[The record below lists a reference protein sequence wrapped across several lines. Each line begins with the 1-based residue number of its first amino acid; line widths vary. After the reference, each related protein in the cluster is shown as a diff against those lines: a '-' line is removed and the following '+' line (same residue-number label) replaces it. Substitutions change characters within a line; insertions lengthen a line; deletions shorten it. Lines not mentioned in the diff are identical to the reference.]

1 MRNPLRSLSVRMAV
15 LAAVAV
21 TVASGSIGFLIHQST
36 KSRQLYYGR
45 ASARGELAQVISAGR
60 QSDRPGVAPPVPA
73 QLTARVQGT
82 QLAVTYYDGS
92 DSAGPVMWAAQY
104 FDGNLVTAQ
113 YPMSSEQ
120 RDLAALDR
128 HTFYAAAG
136 TVAVLVPLAAFGAEF
151 AGRRLRR
158 AARTAHRIAAGDL
171 DARIGPRGR
180 SGDEV
185 HDISAAVDSMA
196 DALQRR
202 LHAEQRFTADVA
214 HELRTPLA
222 GLVAAAELLPDGEA
236 TELVR
241 DRVRVLRSLTENLL
255 EVSRLDAQV
264 ETADF
269 VAVPLREFVSETVAG
284 IGFAVRVAFDGRP
297 EFDGRLGVDDGPV
310 TDRAVDHV
318 VRTDPRRLDRILTNL
333 LLNAH
338 RHGRA
343 PIELSVDG
351 QTMTVRDHGP
361 GFPPDILAQGPSRF
375 RTGAPERGR
384 GHGLGLTIA
393 LGQARVI
400 GARLEFGDAYDGG
413 AIARLTLPPIPD

>member
-21 TVASGSIGFLIHQST
+21 TVASGSIGLAIHQST

-45 ASARGELAQVISAGR
+45 VTARGDLAEVIG
-60 QSDRPGVAPPVPA
+60 SDRTDQQVPA
-73 QLTARVQGT
+73 SLVPPKLAAEALTT
-82 QLAVTYYDGS
+82 TSPVTFYDS
-92 DSAGPVMWAAQY
+92 SFSLQPVMWAAQY
-104 FDGNLVTAQ
+104 VDGKLVVAQ
-113 YPMSSEQ
+113 YPMASEQ
-120 RDLAALDR
+120 RDLEALDR
-128 HTFYAAAG
+128 HTLYAAAG

-180 SGDEV
+180 AGDEV
-185 HDISAAVDSMA
+185 HDISRAVDSMA

-202 LHAEQRFTADVA
+202 LRAEQRFTADVA

-222 GLVAAAELLPDGEA
+222 GLVAATELLPDGEA

-269 VAVPLREFVSETVAG
+269 VAVPLPEFVSETVAG
-284 IGFAVRVAFDGRP
+284 IGFDVRLSVEGYP
-297 EFDGRLGVDDGPV
+297 
-310 TDRAVDHV
+310 V

-333 LLNAH
+333 LLNADK
-338 RHGRA
+338 HGRA
-343 PIELSVDG
+343 PIELGISG
-351 QTMTVRDHGP
+351 LTLTVRDHGP
-361 GFPPDILAQGPSRF
+361 GFPPDILAEGPSRF

-400 GARLEFGDAYDGG
+400 GAGLEFGDAVDGG
-413 AIARLTLPPIPD
+413 AIARVRLPPIPDSALDTDAAGHLTPLDT

>member
-1 MRNPLRSLSVRMAV
+1 MAV

-21 TVASGSIGFLIHQST
+21 TVASGSIGILIHQST
-36 KSRQLYYGR
+36 KSRQLFFGR
-45 ASARGELAQVISAGR
+45 ITAEGELAQMISSGR
-60 QSDRPGVAPPVPA
+60 PVSPGPRPPIPA
-73 QLTARVQGT
+73 QLASRAMATT
-82 QLAVTYYDGS
+82 SPVTYYV
-92 DSAGPVMWAAQY
+92 DSQNTGPSMWAAQY
-104 FDGNLVTAQ
+104 VDGNLMTAQ

-120 RDLAALDR
+120 RDLEALDR

-136 TVAVLVPLAAFGAEF
+136 TVAVLVPLAALGAEL
-151 AGRRLRR
+151 AGWRLRR

-171 DARIGPRGR
+171 DARISPRGR

-196 DALQRR
+196 DSLQQR
-202 LHAEQRFTADVA
+202 LRAEQRFTADVA

-269 VAVPLREFVSETVAG
+269 VAVPLREFVAETVADL
-284 IGFAVRVAFDGRP
+284 GFDVRVGMNGAT
-297 EFDGRLGVDDGPV
+297 V
-310 TDRAVDHV
+310 A
-318 VRTDPRRLDRILTNL
+318 RTDPRRLDRILTNL
-333 LLNAH
+333 LVNAR

-343 PIELSVDG
+343 PIELNVRG
-351 QTMTVRDHGP
+351 LTLTVRDHGP
-361 GFPPDILAQGPSRF
+361 GFPRDILAEGPSRF

-400 GARLEFGDAYDGG
+400 GARLEFGDADGGG
-413 AIARLTLPPIPD
+413 AIARLTLPRIPD

>member
-1 MRNPLRSLSVRMAV
+1 MAV

-21 TVASGSIGFLIHQST
+21 TVASGSIGLAIHQST

-45 ASARGELAQVISAGR
+45 VTARGYLADTIGSGR
-60 QSDRPGVAPPVPA
+60 ADQQVPA
-73 QLTARVQGT
+73 SIVPPKLAAEALTT
-82 QLAVTYYDGS
+82 TSPVTFYDS
-92 DSAGPVMWAAQY
+92 SYRPQPVMWAAQY
-104 FDGNLVTAQ
+104 VDGNLVVAQ
-113 YPMSSEQ
+113 YPMASEQ
-120 RDLAALDR
+120 RDLEALDR

-180 SGDEV
+180 AGDEV
-185 HDISAAVDSMA
+185 HDLSRAVDSMA
-196 DALQRR
+196 DALQHR
-202 LHAEQRFTADVA
+202 LRTEQRFTADVA

-236 TELVR
+236 TDLVR

-269 VAVPLREFVSETVAG
+269 VAVPLREFVSETVAD
-284 IGFAVRVAFDGRP
+284 IGFEV
-297 EFDGRLGVDDGPV
+297 RLGIEGDPV
-310 TDRAVDHV
+310 A
-318 VRTDPRRLDRILTNL
+318 RTDPRRLDRILTNL

-338 RHGRA
+338 EHGRA
-343 PIELSVDG
+343 PIELGVSGGVG
-351 QTMTVRDHGP
+351 GGISGGVSGLTLTVRDHGP
-361 GFPPDILAQGPSRF
+361 GFPPDILAEGPSRF

-400 GARLEFGDAYDGG
+400 GARLEFGDAVDGG
-413 AIARLTLPPIPD
+413 AIARVRLPRIPDSTPDT

>member
-45 ASARGELAQVISAGR
+45 VSARDDLARAISSG
-60 QSDRPGVAPPVPA
+60 QSDQPGLAPPVPA
-73 QLTARVQGT
+73 PLAARAQGT
-82 QLAVTYYDGS
+82 QLAVTYYDDS
-92 DSAGPVMWAAQY
+92 DSAWPVMWAAQY
-104 FDGNLVTAQ
+104 FNGRLMTAQ
-113 YPMSSEQ
+113 YPMSSEK
-120 RDLAALDR
+120 RDLEALDR
-128 HTFYAAAG
+128 HTFYAAVG
-136 TVAVLVPLAAFGAEF
+136 TVSVLVPLAAFGAEF

-171 DARIGPRGR
+171 DARIGPRGG

-196 DALQRR
+196 DALQQR

-241 DRVRVLRSLTENLL
+241 DRVRALRSLTENLL
-255 EVSRLDAQV
+255 EVSRLDARV

-269 VAVPLREFVSETVAG
+269 VAVPLREFVAETVAG
-284 IGFAVRVAFDGRP
+284 IGFEVLLAVTGD
-297 EFDGRLGVDDGPV
+297 L
-310 TDRAVDHV
+310 V

-333 LLNAH
+333 LVNAH

-343 PIELSVDG
+343 PIELGIDG
-351 QTMTVRDHGP
+351 PTLTVRDHGP
-361 GFPPDILAQGPSRF
+361 GFPPDILSQGPSRF

-413 AIARLTLPPIPD
+413 AVARLTLPGTPD

>member
-21 TVASGSIGFLIHQST
+21 TVASGSIGLAIHQST

-45 ASARGELAQVISAGR
+45 VTARGDLADTIGSVRADQ
-60 QSDRPGVAPPVPA
+60 QVPA
-73 QLTARVQGT
+73 SLVPPKLAAEALTT
-82 QLAVTYYDGS
+82 TSPVTFYDAS
-92 DSAGPVMWAAQY
+92 YSPQPVMWAAQY
-104 FDGNLVTAQ
+104 VDGNLVVAQ
-113 YPMSSEQ
+113 YPMASEQ
-120 RDLAALDR
+120 RDLEALDR

-180 SGDEV
+180 AGDEV
-185 HDISAAVDSMA
+185 HDLSRAVDSMA
-196 DALQRR
+196 DALQHR
-202 LHAEQRFTADVA
+202 LRTEQRFTADVA

-269 VAVPLREFVSETVAG
+269 VAVPLREFVGETVAD
-284 IGFAVRVAFDGRP
+284 IGFEVRLSIEGDP
-297 EFDGRLGVDDGPV
+297 
-310 TDRAVDHV
+310 V

-338 RHGRA
+338 KHGRA
-343 PIELSVDG
+343 PIELGVSGGVSG
-351 QTMTVRDHGP
+351 GVSSLTLTVRDHGP
-361 GFPPDILAQGPSRF
+361 GFPPDILAEGPSRF

-400 GARLEFGDAYDGG
+400 GARLEFGDAVDGG
-413 AIARLTLPPIPD
+413 AIARVTLPRIPDPTPDT